1 MIKFKEDATSLKT
14 RINIHSQYGRK
25 DMVEW
30 VTKLVD
36 HKKKLEILELSSGSG
51 EQTNKFSK
59 FLKKKK
65 IKHQITATDN
75 NDSLLKIAK
84 NKNKNKNINYS
95 KLDFNKKFNFKSE
108 KFDLAICLFGIY
120 YSKNIKKTLL
130 EIKRIL
136 KKKSQIILVG
146 PLRDNKID
154 FNEILEEATKRKIPP
169 LIGSSRFDSRILKEV
184 KKNFKRT
191 KLKKFNN
198 VLKISKK
205 EIFVDY
211 MISSVTS
218 KRGVYKSFLKNTHIN
233 QIKKKFIYY
242 LNTFF
247 RNKKN
252 MTITKKVGAI
262 IAEK

>member
-1 MIKFKEDATSLKT
+1 M
-14 RINIHSQYGRK
+14 
-25 DMVEW
+25 
-30 VTKLVD
+30 
-36 HKKKLEILELSSGSG
+36 
-51 EQTNKFSK
+51 
-59 FLKKKK
+59 
-65 IKHQITATDN
+65 
-75 NDSLLKIAK
+75 
-84 NKNKNKNINYS
+84 
-95 KLDFNKKFNFKSE
+95 
-108 KFDLAICLFGIY
+108 
-120 YSKNIKKTLL
+120 
-130 EIKRIL
+130 
-136 KKKSQIILVG
+136 
-146 PLRDNKID
+146 RDNKID

-233 QIKKKFIYY
+233 QIKKKFINY